1 MNTVQYF
8 GQSPMIITR
17 LMRQSW
23 SCMSLAVRMLTLV
36 AFTAHA
42 VLGCCLSHGSCM
54 REQVVALSGQCC
66 DHEDHSEADHV
77 GDDDDEHSHQVEK
90 LDAALEFAVIGVAS
104 PFEGHGHPKHCND
117 GPCVFGLSGNSSGPT
132 GLQILIVSS
141 WISTSAN
148 FWRWPCSHGVFL
160 GAWLDGPPS
169 IHVERSVLQV
179 WLI

>member
-1 MNTVQYF
+1 
-8 GQSPMIITR
+8 
-17 LMRQSW
+17 
-23 SCMSLAVRMLTLV
+23 
-36 AFTAHA
+36 
-42 VLGCCLSHGSCM
+42 
-54 REQVVALSGQCC
+54 
-66 DHEDHSEADHV
+66 
-77 GDDDDEHSHQVEK
+77 VEK

-148 FWRWPCSHGVFL
+148 FWRWPSSHGVFL